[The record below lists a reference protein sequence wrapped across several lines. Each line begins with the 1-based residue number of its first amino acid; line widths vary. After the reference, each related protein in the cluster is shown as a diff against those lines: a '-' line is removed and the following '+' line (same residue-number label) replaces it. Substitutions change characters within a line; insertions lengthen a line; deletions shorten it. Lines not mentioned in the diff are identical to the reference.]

1 MRPEQVIDM
10 THGQRAGP
18 IQPQDWER
26 ARFRWLNAL
35 TADPDLSDRAFR
47 VGVILAFTFANAGTA
62 RCDPSNAQVA
72 EVLGRSADTVKRA
85 VAELVA
91 GGWITR
97 KPGRHTG
104 APSKY
109 AFVLRASVV
118 PFPSAKRGAN
128 LHREGGKSAPKEG
141 GKSAPFDTER
151 GANLHREGGRSAPAY
166 NIAKPYKNHRGARLL
181 PQRSENPAVI
191 ADATRLI
198 ERVRAGRSEVLSDA
212 PIWVLAHI
220 LAAGMLTDDELRGA
234 GISQAENE
242 DRADD

>member
-1 MRPEQVIDM
+1 M

-118 PFPSAKRGAN
+118 PFPSAKRGQIC
-128 LHREGGKSAPKEG
+128 
-141 GKSAPFDTER
+141 TER
-151 GANLHREGGRSAPAY
+151 GANLHP
-166 NIAKPYKNHRGARLL
+166 KRGANLHPSTPRGG
-181 PQRSENPAVI
+181 QICTE
-191 ADATRLI
+191 
-198 ERVRAGRSEVLSDA
+198 
-212 PIWVLAHI
+212 
-220 LAAGMLTDDELRGA
+220 RGA
-234 GISQAENE
+234 DLHLPII
-242 DRADD
+242 